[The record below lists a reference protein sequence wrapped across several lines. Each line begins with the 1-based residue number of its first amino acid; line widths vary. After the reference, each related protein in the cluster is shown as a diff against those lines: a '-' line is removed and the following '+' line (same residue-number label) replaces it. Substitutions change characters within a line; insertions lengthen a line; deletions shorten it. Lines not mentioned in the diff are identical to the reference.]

1 MFAIFSTLVSCLKS
15 SISNV
20 QRVRCKV
27 VHAVED
33 AAALSLAALVK
44 LVGKKSKGVRVTQV
58 PPAPTRTTP
67 LNLAA
72 TPSYPAQAPP
82 EAFTVVLTCFGA
94 LVALLLVHFAFKT
107 GLASYLNSLARG
119 YLKGLKT
126 VLLVGF
132 VSISLF
138 VAGSTSKVYV
148 GLQAGSRL
156 LVLHL
161 NSYNSQACKAT
172 KSYLNGLKTVLS
184 VGFVSVSLLIAGRTS
199 KVYVGLK
206 AGSGLLV
213 LQLLSYQRG
222 VRRAALTVWAL
233 HHSVLIQAALIG
245 AHGHILVVL
254 VVRRASLAAWYL
266 RNSVLIQAAVME
278 AYGRVV
284 VVLVVRRASTLRDS
298 VWLKAAL
305 IEAYGRVLIR
315 LVVKFSRIAGH
326 AGYGAIVEFV
336 SKSSCILG
344 DNWRLYGATINDV
357 FSALSRKPTY
367 SCILNAVAAE
377 LSGMALVMGYG
388 AIADLIGPIWGRALS
403 RAILHSNYS
412 TSSSSDDFGSSI
424 ASSGNTKTSSGL
436 VAIPGQ
442 QPAEESASYGT
453 ALNGVASP
461 KSTVTPY
468 PSFLLEHWSFPFLWE
483 PSAELSFGYDLDAA
497 ELQVGKHIAS
507 GGFGEVCEATG
518 PAGCLLAVKRIGK
531 VHPSF
536 PEYTVADDL
545 FDELSVHYRMRD
557 HPAFL
562 SVYGVF
568 EDEDS
573 FYVVMERGRESFS
586 RLKLNTPAIVLFY
599 AAQLVLALQRLHQR
613 GILHADLKPSN
624 LLRDAKGNLLIIDFG
639 ISTVFDHSDFAS
651 GDADTTDNF
660 PLLWPGPDNPH
671 SAYIKGGTVGFRSP
685 ASGMGECSFGADLF
699 AVGVIIHR
707 WMTGQAPL
715 FDDAMVWV
723 PNDELPDGRA
733 PLDEDQRDFLFGL
746 FSWTAPARFE
756 SWAQIKGHPVWDKL
770 PPEHIPFPLS
780 LFLLP
785 TPVENQTQRSPTP
798 APVEVANAASTTTY
812 HEQDDDRE
820 QDRDG
825 GTCAGVR
832 CGREERSGRWRLRHP
847 TTLTSATT
855 PPSDRSILCG
865 CSLLMSLAPLGR
877 GWDSAYLEAV
887 DKKDPTY

>member
-1 MFAIFSTLVSCLKS
+1 MRCTCFCWFVGQGAKSLVSRPQEIPILLSTAIIYNMFSLFNTLVSCLKT
-15 SISNV
+15 SIFSI

-33 AAALSLAALVK
+33 AAALSLAVLVK

-107 GLASYLNSLARG
+107 GLAAYLNSLARG

-126 VLLVGF
+126 LLFVGF
-132 VSISLF
+132 ISVSLF
-138 VAGSTSKVYV
+138 IAGSTSKVYAD
-148 GLQAGSRL
+148 LRAGSGL

-161 NSYNSQACKAT
+161 HSYNSLARNAA
-172 KSYLNGLKTVLS
+172 SVYLHGFTTLLS
-184 VGFVSVSLLIAGRTS
+184 VGFVSVSLFIAGSTS
-199 KVYVGLK
+199 KMYTDLR
-206 AGSGLLV
+206 AGSAVLV
-213 LQLLSYQRG
+213 LHLLSYQRG

-233 HHSVLIQAALIG
+233 YQSVLIQAVLTG
-245 AHGHILVVL
+245 AYGHILVVL
-254 VVRRASLAAWYL
+254 VVRRASLAVWYL

-278 AYGRVV
+278 AYGHVV

-298 VWLKAAL
+298 VWLQAAL
-305 IEAYGRVLIR
+305 IEAYGHVVVVLIFRRASLAVWALHQSVLIQAAFLGAYGHVLVVLVIRRASTLRDSVQLQAALIGAHGRVLIR
-315 LVVKFSRIAGH
+315 LAVKFSRIAGH
-326 AGYGAIVEFV
+326 AGYGAIAELV

-344 DNWRLYGATINDV
+344 DNWRLYGATINDG

-367 SCILNAVAAE
+367 GCILNAVAAE

-388 AIADLIGPIWGRALS
+388 AIADLIGPLWGRAFS
-403 RAILHSNYS
+403 CAILHSNDP
-412 TSSSSDDFGSSI
+412 TSDDFGSSL
-424 ASSGNTKTSSGL
+424 ASSGNTKTPSGL

-442 QPAEESASYGT
+442 QPAEESAFYGT
-453 ALNGVASP
+453 AFKDVASP
-461 KSTVTPY
+461 KSTGTPY

-483 PSAELSFGYDLDAA
+483 SSAELSFGYDLDAA

-536 PEYTVADDL
+536 PEYAVTDDL

-573 FYVVMERGRESFS
+573 FYIVMERGRESFS
-586 RLKLNTPAIVLFY
+586 RLKLKTPAIVLFH

-651 GDADTTDNF
+651 GDATDDF

-671 SAYIKGGTVGFRSP
+671 STYIKGGTVGFRSP
-685 ASGMGECSFGADLF
+685 ASEMGECSFGADLF

-733 PLDEDQRDFLFGL
+733 PLDDDQRDFLLGL
-746 FSWTAPARFE
+746 FLWTAPARFE
-756 SWAQIKGHPVWDKL
+756 SWAQIKAHPVWDKL
-770 PPEHIPFPLS
+770 PPERPLS
-780 LFLLP
+780 SH
-785 TPVENQTQRSPTP
+785 EDSWWRS
-798 APVEVANAASTTTY
+798 
-812 HEQDDDRE
+812 
-820 QDRDG
+820 
-825 GTCAGVR
+825 
-832 CGREERSGRWRLRHP
+832 
-847 TTLTSATT
+847 
-855 PPSDRSILCG
+855 
-865 CSLLMSLAPLGR
+865 
-877 GWDSAYLEAV
+877 
-887 DKKDPTY
+887 

>member
-1 MFAIFSTLVSCLKS
+1 MFAIFTALVSCLKYS
-15 SISNV
+15 VSNV

-33 AAALSLAALVK
+33 AAALSLAVLVK

-107 GLASYLNSLARG
+107 GLAAYLSSLARG

-126 VLLVGF
+126 VLFVGF

-148 GLQAGSRL
+148 GLQAGSNL
-156 LVLHL
+156 LVPHL
-161 NSYNSQACKAT
+161 CSYNSLACKAA
-172 KSYLNGLKTVLS
+172 KSYLNGLKTVLF
-184 VGFVSVSLLIAGRTS
+184 VGFVSVSLLITGSTS
-199 KVYVGLK
+199 KVYADLQ

-213 LQLLSYQRG
+213 LHLNSYNPQARKAAKSYLNGLKTVLFVGFVSVSLLITGSTSKVYADLQAGSGLLVLHLHSYQRG

-233 HHSVLIQAALIG
+233 HHSLLIQAALIR
-245 AHGHILVVL
+245 AHGHVVVVL

-266 RNSVLIQAAVME
+266 RNSVLIQTAIME

-284 VVLVVRRASTLRDS
+284 VVLVVRRASTLRNS
-298 VWLKAAL
+298 AWLQAAL
-305 IEAYGRVLIR
+305 IGAHGRVLIR
-315 LVVKFSRIAGH
+315 LVVKFSRIAGL

-336 SKSSCILG
+336 SKSLCILG
-344 DNWRLYGATINDV
+344 DSWRLYGATINDV
-357 FSALSRKPTY
+357 FSALSQPPTY
-367 SCILNAVAAE
+367 GCILNTVAAE

-424 ASSGNTKTSSGL
+424 ASSGNLKTSSRL

-461 KSTVTPY
+461 KSSSTPY

-483 PSAELSFGYDLDAA
+483 SSAELSFGYDLDAA

-536 PEYTVADDL
+536 PEYAVTDDL

-586 RLKLNTPAIVLFY
+586 RLKLKTPAIVLFH

-613 GILHADLKPSN
+613 GILHAELKPSN
-624 LLRDAKGNLLIIDFG
+624 LLRDAKGNLLVIDFG

-651 GDADTTDNF
+651 GDATDDF

-733 PLDEDQRDFLFGL
+733 PLDEDQRDFLLGL
-746 FSWTAPARFE
+746 LSWTAPVRFE
-756 SWAQIKGHPVWDKL
+756 SWAQIKGHAVWDKL
-770 PPEHIPFPLS
+770 PPERPLS
-780 LFLLP
+780 SH
-785 TPVENQTQRSPTP
+785 EDSWWRS
-798 APVEVANAASTTTY
+798 
-812 HEQDDDRE
+812 
-820 QDRDG
+820 
-825 GTCAGVR
+825 
-832 CGREERSGRWRLRHP
+832 
-847 TTLTSATT
+847 
-855 PPSDRSILCG
+855 
-865 CSLLMSLAPLGR
+865 
-877 GWDSAYLEAV
+877 
-887 DKKDPTY
+887 